1 MKKLLTVFAA
11 LMIFSV
17 AAFSNG
23 PLLGISIA
31 PVPASIAQ
39 FTFGY
44 DFGNYNIEVWKGNL
58 TTVLGDWTVSG
69 LWTPEVSNGFGYRA
83 GVSIRSTWFP
93 AFVYR
98 TFSFDVGMSK
108 TWGPLQLYGEL
119 NFLPAGVLAI
129 APVVGFNILFGNLI
143 PKADVAI

>member
-1 MKKLLTVFAA
+1 MKKRILALACAA
-11 LMIFSV
+11 LIGLSV
-17 AAFSNG
+17 GVLANG

-44 DFGNYNIEVWKGNL
+44 DFGDYNVEVWKGNL

-69 LWTPEVSNGFGYRA
+69 LWTPEEANGFGYRA

-93 AFVYR
+93 AFIYR
-98 TFSFDVGMSK
+98 TFSFDVGVSK
-108 TWGPLQLYGEL
+108 TWGPFQLYGEL
-119 NFLPAGVLAI
+119 NFLPAGVLTVN
-129 APVVGFNILFGNLI
+129 PVIGVNFLFGDLI
-143 PKADVAI
+143 PDAAI